1 MVFGRE
7 PFDVAYVSRSLLSK
21 PYMISNFS
29 QPLIDSNTERCSE
42 IINKNMSYS
51 QNDIMVTRTDILH
64 SSSFVTPS
72 PSISLGLL
80 ESSYIISNMS
90 SAMFYKDNMS
100 NIYITVTPTATPH
113 NNISIIVNISTSV
126 VSTVSNFLALTPTT
140 LTSSV
145 MPSPTMSH
153 IISSDIKLTSSSQ
166 ILDLTNTKT
175 QESSTQPFI
184 ISTTISSAQNMAVSD
199 QDYIIEKEKQVIR
212 KVRIISN

>member
-1 MVFGRE
+1 
-7 PFDVAYVSRSLLSK
+7 
-21 PYMISNFS
+21 MISNFS